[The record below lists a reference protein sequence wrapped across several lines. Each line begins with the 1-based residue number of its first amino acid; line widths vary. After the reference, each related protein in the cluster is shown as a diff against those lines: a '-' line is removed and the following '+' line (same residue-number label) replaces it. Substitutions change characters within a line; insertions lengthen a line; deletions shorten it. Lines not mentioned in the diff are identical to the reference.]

1 MDHSTVVAPASLT
14 DGAAEALCSRSPW
27 NSLDLDSPRQV
38 QVTPRRRVKSASA
51 YYASSETYEIRVFD
65 TAGTLERIMRRPIP
79 NDPVTG
85 GDIEA
90 YKEDFVG
97 GDDPRFA
104 AWARRRVNDLEF
116 PETMPAYGSVKVDA
130 LGNVW
135 VATYSWRSEDRA
147 GAWTVF
153 DSEGRMLGVVDVPGG
168 GIVRDIGEDYLIGV
182 WRTDLDVEQVRM
194 YRLFRN

>member
-1 MDHSTVVAPASLT
+1 
-14 DGAAEALCSRSPW
+14 
-27 NSLDLDSPRQV
+27 
-38 QVTPRRRVKSASA
+38 
-51 YYASSETYEIRVFD
+51 
-65 TAGTLERIMRRPIP
+65 MRRPIP

-135 VATYSWRSEDRA
+135 VAAYSWRSEDRA
-147 GAWTVF
+147 KNGPFSTAKAACSVL
-153 DSEGRMLGVVDVPGG
+153 SMCLGEGS
-168 GIVRDIGEDYLIGV
+168 
-182 WRTDLDVEQVRM
+182 
-194 YRLFRN
+194 